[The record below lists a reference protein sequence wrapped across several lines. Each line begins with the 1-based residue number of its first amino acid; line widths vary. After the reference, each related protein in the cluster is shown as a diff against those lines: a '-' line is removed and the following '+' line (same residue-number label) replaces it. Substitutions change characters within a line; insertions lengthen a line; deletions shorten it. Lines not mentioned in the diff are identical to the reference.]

1 MTPPRR
7 IAFQLTSLLDL
18 LLIVFF
24 SQYLEV
30 RIRADQQQDQWLS
43 EQEAWRRQ
51 QNVVHEQVTTLEQR
65 VLELQSAEVESSTL
79 RNDLKEERLQRDR
92 LGQLVAEFFR
102 IPAETVDQ
110 ILSQWRTGTPGVK
123 SQDRSDIPAEVR
135 RLAAGHSQDVIEHL
149 LTFDELRKRSDLWT
163 LYLRDDGLFVI
174 EAEGGRAEFRADT
187 ADGFASQIRKFL
199 KTQPE
204 TKSLVLLL
212 VSYGD
217 ARFDV
222 RQAMFAALPEAMKQ
236 LREESGDRS
245 RFDYAILGYRTRE
258 AVSGEAGS
266 TSR

>member
-1 MTPPRR
+1 MTAPRR

-43 EQEAWRRQ
+43 EQDAWRRQ
-51 QNVVHEQVTTLEQR
+51 QNVVQEQVTALEQR

-102 IPAETVDQ
+102 VPAATVDQ

-163 LYLRDDGLFVI
+163 LYLREDGLFVI
-174 EAEGGRAEFRADT
+174 HAEGGHAEFRADT

-245 RFDYAILGYRTRE
+245 RFDYAILGYRTPAPE
-258 AVSGEAGS
+258 GGGS
-266 TSR
+266 NSQ